1 MELLLDTSV
10 FLRWDRGDS
19 KIPAPWVEAIIDPAN
34 TVYLSSASAWE
45 IAIKR
50 KVGKL
55 TFDGSIL
62 DAAEFHGFTWC
73 EITPR
78 DAGQAGGLEW
88 DHRDPFDRMLV
99 AQAAERTLTVVTTD
113 AQMHLA
119 PGIRLLSH

>member
-10 FLRWDRGDS
+10 FNQWDRGDTR
-19 KIPAPWVEAIIDPAN
+19 IPAAWIETIVDPAN

-50 KVGKL
+50 KAGKL
-55 TFDGSIL
+55 EFEGSTL

-78 DAGQAGGLEW
+78 DAEQAGNLDW
-88 DHRDPFDRMLV
+88 DHRDPFDRMLA
-99 AQAAERTLTVVTTD
+99 AQAAQRGLTMVTTD
-113 AQMHLA
+113 GQMSRA
-119 PGIRLLSH
+119 PGIRLL

>member
-10 FLRWDRGDS
+10 FIRWDRGDS
-19 KIPAPWVEAIIDPAN
+19 RIPAAWVETIVAPAN

-45 IAIKR
+45 ISIKR
-50 KVGKL
+50 RAGKL
-55 TFDGSIL
+55 AFDGSTL

-78 DAGQAGGLEW
+78 DTEHAGELDW

-99 AQAAERTLTVVTTD
+99 AQAAQRSLTMVTTD
-113 AQMHLA
+113 ALMRRA
-119 PGIRLLSH
+119 PGIRLL

>member
-1 MELLLDTSV
+1 MDLLLDTSV
-10 FLRWDRGDS
+10 FIRWDRGDS
-19 KIPAPWVEAIIDPAN
+19 RIPATWVETIVDPAN

-55 TFDGSIL
+55 TFDGSTL
-62 DAAEFHGFTWC
+62 EAAEFHGFAWC

-78 DAGQAGGLEW
+78 DAEQAGELDW

-99 AQAAERTLTVVTTD
+99 AQAALRTLTLVTTD
-113 AQMHLA
+113 AQMSRA
-119 PGIRLLSH
+119 PGIRLL